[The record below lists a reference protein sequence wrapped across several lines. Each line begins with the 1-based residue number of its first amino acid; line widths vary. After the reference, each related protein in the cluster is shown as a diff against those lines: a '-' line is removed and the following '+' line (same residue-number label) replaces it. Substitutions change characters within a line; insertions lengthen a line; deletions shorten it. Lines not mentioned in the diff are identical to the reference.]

1 MEASAPQ
8 DAERDIDWE
17 AIEASP
23 EFQELVRTRRSF
35 VLPGTIFFLSWYMGF
50 ILLAA
55 YAEDFMSE
63 RVYQGLT
70 VGYCLALTQFV
81 MVLVLGIMY
90 LRRADKVYD
99 PLAAKAIERWT
110 YLDHRCG
117 ASPADADG
125 APASPPPRARCRAD
139 DLVFAATINTTA
151 VVVFAVILA
160 VTLGITYWASKRAS
174 STAEFYAAGRG
185 ITGTQ
190 NGLAISGDY
199 LSAASFLGIAGL
211 IYLYGF
217 DGFLYSIGFLVAFLT
232 VMFLLA
238 ERMRN
243 AGKYTIA
250 DVLAFRLRERPARV
264 AAAIGTLNV
273 AAFYLIAQMVG
284 AGVLI
289 EKLVGINFTLS
300 VLITGTFMLCYV
312 VFGGMVAT
320 TWVQIVKAV
329 LLMIGIVV
337 MSIFVLNKVGW
348 NPIEL
353 FNRAEEAGKAEES
366 TFSLGPGTFLK
377 NPIDTVSLGLALV
390 LGTAGL
396 PHILMRFFTVPNA
409 KAARS
414 SVVTAMFIIG
424 FFYLLTTVI
433 GFGARAILGQKGVEA
448 AGKGGNLAAP
458 NLAENLGGG
467 AGTTGGDLFLAVIAG
482 VAFATILAVVAGLVL
497 SASSAVAHDI
507 WSSIIRKGQ
516 NSDREEVVAA
526 KIAALTI
533 GAVAMAIAIIGGE
546 GLNVSFMVGL
556 AFAIAAS
563 ANFPAL
569 LLALTWPRFNT
580 VGAVTGVLFGVVSA
594 LGLIIISPIVWG
606 GAPGA
611 PDTGAFTLV
620 RPQQPRADL
629 DPARLPRLLP
639 GDDALD
645 RARDGAQ
652 LPRAACPVRDRPGRR
667 EGGGPDVVAGRAVS
681 SCGRASG

>member
-1 MEASAPQ
+1 MILFADVNAT
-8 DAERDIDWE
+8 
-17 AIEASP
+17 AI
-23 EFQELVRTRRSF
+23 
-35 VLPGTIFFLSWYMGF
+35 
-50 ILLAA
+50 
-55 YAEDFMSE
+55 
-63 RVYQGLT
+63 
-70 VGYCLALTQFV
+70 
-81 MVLVLGIMY
+81 
-90 LRRADKVYD
+90 
-99 PLAAKAIERWT
+99 
-110 YLDHRCG
+110 
-117 ASPADADG
+117 
-125 APASPPPRARCRAD
+125 
-139 DLVFAATINTTA
+139 
-151 VVVFAVILA
+151 VVFAVVLSI
-160 VTLGITYWASKRAS
+160 TLGITFWASKRAS
-174 STAEFYAAGRG
+174 SAVGFYAAGRG
-185 ITGTQ
+185 ISGLQ

-211 IYLYGF
+211 IYLFGF
-217 DGFLYSIGFLVAFLT
+217 DGFVYSIGFLVAFLT
-232 VMFLLA
+232 VMFMLA

-243 AGKYTIA
+243 SGKYTIA

-289 EKLVGINFTLS
+289 EKLVGIDFTLS

-320 TWVQIVKAV
+320 TWVQIIKAV
-329 LLMIGIVV
+329 LLMLGIVV
-337 MSIFVLNKVGW
+337 MSIFVLNKVGFD
-348 NPIEL
+348 PIEL
-353 FNRAEEAGKAEES
+353 FNRAEAAGKAEES

-409 KAARS
+409 KAAPS

-507 WSSIIRKGQ
+507 WSSIIRKGE
-516 NSDREEVVAA
+516 NSDREEVLAA
-526 KIAALTI
+526 KIAALSI
-533 GAVAMAIAIIGGE
+533 GAVAMAIAILGGE

-569 LLALTWPRFNT
+569 LLALTWRRFNT

-606 GAPGA
+606 GPPGA
-611 PDTGAFTLV
+611 PDTGAFTWYDLNNPGLISIPLGFVGCILGTLLSTERETERSFPELHVRSETGLGAERAVARGSVVAQISQPPSAAAPGASRARSSWRRAPGSAAASSRPASVRRTVRLV
-620 RPQQPRADL
+620 RWASTTP
-629 DPARLPRLLP
+629 
-639 GDDALD
+639 
-645 RARDGAQ
+645 
-652 LPRAACPVRDRPGRR
+652 
-667 EGGGPDVVAGRAVS
+667 S
-681 SCGRASG
+681 SCSRRRTWRLSVGCETPRRTAARPKCSSAASASNARRSRSPTMAAPAYPCGFCIGSSRRAPLIARAQGG

>member
-1 MEASAPQ
+1 M
-8 DAERDIDWE
+8 
-17 AIEASP
+17 
-23 EFQELVRTRRSF
+23 T
-35 VLPGTIFFLSWYMGF
+35 
-50 ILLAA
+50 
-55 YAEDFMSE
+55 
-63 RVYQGLT
+63 
-70 VGYCLALTQFV
+70 
-81 MVLVLGIMY
+81 
-90 LRRADKVYD
+90 
-99 PLAAKAIERWT
+99 
-110 YLDHRCG
+110 
-117 ASPADADG
+117 
-125 APASPPPRARCRAD
+125 
-139 DLVFAATINTTA
+139 VFAATINTTA
-151 VVVFAVILA
+151 VVVFAIILA
-160 VTLGITYWASKRAS
+160 ITLGITYWASKRAS
-174 STAEFYAAGRG
+174 STTQFYAAGRG

-289 EKLVGINFTLS
+289 EKLVGIDFTLS

-337 MSIFVLNKVGW
+337 MSIFVLNKVGF

-377 NPIDTVSLGLALV
+377 NPTDTVSLGLALV

-433 GFGARAILGQKGVEA
+433 GFGARAILGQEGVEA

-516 NSDREEVVAA
+516 NSDREEVMAA
-526 KIAALTI
+526 KVAALTI
-533 GAVAMAIAIIGGE
+533 GAIAMAIAIVGGE

-569 LLALTWPRFNT
+569 LLALTWRRFNT
-580 VGAVTGVLFGVVSA
+580 IGAVTGVLFGVVSA

-606 GAPGA
+606 GPPGA
-611 PDTGAFTLV
+611 PDTGAFTWYDLNNPGLISIPLGFLGCILGTLLSTERETERSFHELHV
-620 RPQQPRADL
+620 RSETGLGAERAV
-629 DPARLPRLLP
+629 AR
-639 GDDALD
+639 GS
-645 RARDGAQ
+645 
-652 LPRAACPVRDRPGRR
+652 
-667 EGGGPDVVAGRAVS
+667 VAG
-681 SCGRASG
+681 